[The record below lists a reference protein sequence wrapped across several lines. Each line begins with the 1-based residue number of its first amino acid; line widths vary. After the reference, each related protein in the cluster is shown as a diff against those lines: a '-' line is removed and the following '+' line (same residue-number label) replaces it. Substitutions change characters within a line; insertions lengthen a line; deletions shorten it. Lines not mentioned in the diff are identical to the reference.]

1 MVQTKSRRRK
11 KAKKLSFEDPQYLSG
26 NALPFYKATH
36 YEFQKKVRAFVDKEI
51 MPFVDKWD
59 EAGTYPMELHT
70 KAYEAGIYGSM
81 WPKEYGGTP
90 PENLDA
96 FCDFIYNDELA
107 RCASGGILASAFF
120 SFAIGLPPILNV
132 GSQYLKDLVA
142 RDVITGKK
150 ILSLAIT
157 EPTGGSDVAQIK
169 TTAVKDGDD
178 YIINGEKY
186 FITGGMKSD
195 FYTAGVRTGGPG
207 MGGLSLFLIERN
219 RPGIITSRMKTQ
231 GWWASNTAYVI
242 FKNVRVPSK
251 NIIGKLNGGFMPIM
265 ENFNHERWALAVQT
279 NRFSRICAAEA
290 AKYARTRTTFG
301 KKLAEHQVIRHK
313 IAEMVRKIDATEAM
327 CENICVAWNQ
337 GNHNMAGYIALAKVQ
352 ATKTCEFCA
361 REASQVFGGRSYIRG
376 GRAGKVERI
385 YREVR
390 VAAIGGGSEEILLD
404 LWTRQA
410 KL

>member
-1 MVQTKSRRRK
+1 MVQTKSSRRK
-11 KAKKLSFEDPQYLSG
+11 KAKKLSFEDPHYLSG

-36 YEFQKKVRAFVDKEI
+36 YDFQKKVRAFVDKEI
-51 MPFVDKWD
+51 MPYVDKWD

-70 KAYEAGIYGSM
+70 KAYAAGIYGSM

-96 FCDFIYNDELA
+96 MHDFIYNDELA

-207 MGGLSLFLIERN
+207 MGGLSLILIERN

-301 KKLAEHQVIRHK
+301 KKLVEHQVIRHK

-390 VAAIGGGSEEILLD
+390 VAAIGGGSEEIMLD